1 LEDSSS
7 KIAVNKRYIEQLT
20 IFGLTQG
27 EAKAY
32 LAMIQ
37 IGPSR
42 VGKIVEISSV
52 SQSKIYNVL
61 DRLILKGLA
70 SYNIQNNI
78 KHFQSLEPSRL
89 QDYLLK
95 KNQK

>member
-1 LEDSSS
+1 MKESDSNT
-7 KIAVNKRYIEQLT
+7 IVNKKSFEQLT
-20 IFGLTQG
+20 TLGLTQG

-42 VGKIVEISSV
+42 VGKIVEISGV

-70 SYNIQNNI
+70 SYNI
-78 KHFQSLEPSRL
+78 
-89 QDYLLK
+89 
-95 KNQK
+95 